1 MQIYKLSLRNFRN
14 HENLDLSFSPGTTTI
29 VGRNG
34 RGKTNIVEAVHYL
47 ATLGS
52 HRVSQDAPLVRNGQ
66 NTASVLANVEKH
78 KRQAQVEL
86 VINYPGTNKVS
97 LNGNP
102 LTRSRDILGLVTT
115 VIFSPE
121 DLELVKG
128 EPSARRKFIDELSTL
143 LAPKFSNTRSDYER
157 TLKQRNTLLKSLGR
171 RNPSPQARATLDAWD
186 EQLISSGSEIIF
198 TRLENIKR
206 IKPHVIDF
214 GTLISGDTEPLH
226 INYLNNWLSHE
237 INNVNEVAELFRTEL
252 ENRNKDE
259 VDRGLTLVGPHRDDL
274 NIQLSDMPA
283 KGYASHGQSWSI
295 AIALRLAAFKTLREH
310 DDDPILILDDVF
322 AELDEKRRNRLISI
336 ISDVEQTLITAAV
349 LEDIPK
355 GLPSHQ
361 LLLEDN

>member
-1 MQIYKLSLRNFRN
+1 MQISKLSLHNFRN
-14 HENLDLSFSPGTTTI
+14 HKELNLSFPSGATTI

-34 RGKTNIVEAVHYL
+34 RGKTNIVEAVNYL

-52 HRVSQDAPLVRNGQ
+52 HRVSQDAPLIFNGQ
-66 NTASVLANVEKH
+66 NTASVSANVEKH
-78 KRQAQVEL
+78 NRQAQVEL
-86 VINYPGTNKVS
+86 VINYPGANKVS
-97 LNGNP
+97 LNGNS
-102 LTRSRDILGLVTT
+102 LTRPRDILGLVTT

-128 EPSARRKFIDELSTL
+128 DPSARRRFIDELSTL

-171 RNPSPQARATLDAWD
+171 RSPSQQARATLDAWD
-186 EQLISSGSEIIF
+186 EQLITTGTEIIF

-206 IKPHVIDF
+206 IQPHVAEF
-214 GTLISGDTEPLH
+214 GTNISGDTEPLELTYS
-226 INYLNNWLSHE
+226 NTWLLQ
-237 INNVNEVAELFRTEL
+237 NEPNRETIAESFRTEL

-259 VDRGLTLVGPHRDDL
+259 IDRGITLVGPHRDDI
-274 NIQLSDMPA
+274 NIRLSEMPA

-295 AIALRLAAFKTLREH
+295 AIALRLAGFKVLREH

-322 AELDEKRRNRLISI
+322 AELDERRRNRLISI

-349 LEDIPK
+349 IEDIPN
-355 GLPSHQ
+355 GLQSNQ

>member
-1 MQIYKLSLRNFRN
+1 MQISKLSLRDFRN
-14 HENLDLSFSPGTTTI
+14 HGNLDLTFSSGATTI

-52 HRVSQDAPLVRNGQ
+52 HRVSQDAPLIRTGK
-66 NTASVLANVEKH
+66 TSATVLAQVEKH
-78 KRQAQVEL
+78 NRQAKVEL
-86 VINYPGTNKVS
+86 TINFPGTNKVS

-102 LTRSRDILGLVTT
+102 LVKSRDILGLVTT

-121 DLELVKG
+121 DLDLVKG
-128 EPSARRKFIDELSTL
+128 DPSARRRFIDELSTL
-143 LAPKFSNTRSDYER
+143 LAPKFSNTRSDFER

-171 RNPSPQARATLDAWD
+171 RTPSTQARATLDAWD
-186 EQLISSGSEIIF
+186 EQLIQTGAEIIS
-198 TRLENIKR
+198 TRLENVRR
-206 IKPHVIDF
+206 IEPHLTEF
-214 GTLISGDTEPLH
+214 GTAISGDTEPLQL
-226 INYLNNWLSHE
+226 NYANTWLPPDVSEKTE
-237 INNVNEVAELFRTEL
+237 IVELFKTEL

-259 VDRGLTLVGPHRDDL
+259 VDRGVTLVGPHRDDL
-274 NIQLSDMPA
+274 DLQLSGLPA

-295 AIALRLAAFKTLREH
+295 AIALRLAAFKLLREH

-322 AELDEKRRNRLISI
+322 AELDERRRTRLISI
-336 ISDVEQTLITAAV
+336 ITDVEQTLITAAV

-355 GLPSHQ
+355 GLPSSQ

>member
-1 MQIYKLSLRNFRN
+1 MQISKLSLTNFRN
-14 HENLDLSFSPGTTTI
+14 HENLDLSFDSGATTI

-52 HRVSQDAPLVRNGQ
+52 HRVSQDAPLIRNGQ
-66 NTASVLANVEKH
+66 NTATLAASVEKH
-78 KRQAQVEL
+78 NRQAQVEL
-86 VINYPGTNKVS
+86 VINYPGVNKVS
-97 LNGNP
+97 LNGSP
-102 LTRSRDILGLVTT
+102 LTRPREILGLVTT

-121 DLELVKG
+121 DLDLVKG
-128 EPSARRKFIDELSTL
+128 EPATRRKFVDELSTL

-171 RNPSPQARATLDAWD
+171 RSPSTQARATLDAWD
-186 EQLISSGSEIIF
+186 EQLISTGSEIIF
-198 TRLENIKR
+198 ARLENIKR
-206 IKPHVIDF
+206 IQPHVTDF
-214 GTLISGDTEPLH
+214 GTTISGDTEPLDL
-226 INYLNNWLSHE
+226 NYLNNWLPPEVQDRNE
-237 INNVNEVAELFRTEL
+237 IADIFRSEL
-252 ENRNKDE
+252 EKRNRDE
-259 VDRGLTLVGPHRDDL
+259 IERGATLVGPHRDDL

-295 AIALRLAAFKTLREH
+295 AIALRLSAFKTLREH

-322 AELDEKRRNRLISI
+322 AELDVKRRNRLISI

-349 LEDIPK
+349 VEDIPK

>member
-1 MQIYKLSLRNFRN
+1 MQISKLSLRNFRN
-14 HENLDLSFSPGTTTI
+14 HENLDLSCLSGATTI

-52 HRVSQDAPLVRNGQ
+52 HRVSQDAPLIRNGQ

-86 VINYPGTNKVS
+86 IINYPGTNKVS

-102 LTRSRDILGLVTT
+102 VTRSRDILGLVTT

-143 LAPKFSNTRSDYER
+143 LTPKFSNTRSDYER
-157 TLKQRNTLLKSLGR
+157 TLKQRNALLKSLGR

-186 EQLISSGSEIIF
+186 EQLISSGTEIIF
-198 TRLENIKR
+198 TRLENIKK
-206 IKPHVIDF
+206 IQPHVTEF
-214 GTLISGDTEPLH
+214 GTTISGDTEPLYLH
-226 INYLNNWLSHE
+226 YLNGWLSPETKNISE
-237 INNVNEVAELFRTEL
+237 IEKLFRAEL

-259 VDRGLTLVGPHRDDL
+259 IDRGLTLVGPHRDDL
-274 NIQLSDMPA
+274 NIQLSEMPA

-322 AELDEKRRNRLISI
+322 AELDERRRNRLISI

>member
-1 MQIYKLSLRNFRN
+1 MQISELSLRNFRN
-14 HENLDLSFSPGTTTI
+14 HENLSLNFPSGATTI

-52 HRVSQDAPLVRNGQ
+52 HRVSQDAPLIRSGQ
-66 NTASVLANVEKH
+66 NTATISAKVEKH
-78 KRQAQVEL
+78 NRQAQVEIT
-86 VINYPGTNKVS
+86 INFPGANKVS
-97 LNGNP
+97 LNASP
-102 LTRSRDILGLVTT
+102 LTKTRDILGLVTT

-121 DLELVKG
+121 DLDLVKG
-128 EPSARRKFIDELSTL
+128 EPSARRRFIDELGTL
-143 LAPKFSNTRSDYER
+143 LAPKFSSTRSDYER
-157 TLKQRNTLLKSLGR
+157 ILKQRNTLLKSLGR
-171 RNPSPQARATLDAWD
+171 KTPSTQARATLDAWD
-186 EQLISSGSEIIF
+186 EQLIQSGSEIIF

-206 IKPHVIDF
+206 ISPFVTEF
-214 GTLISGDTEPLH
+214 GTTISGDTEPLALS
-226 INYLNNWLSHE
+226 YLNSWLPIESFDKTE
-237 INNVNEVAELFRTEL
+237 IEKLFRLEL
-252 ENRNKDE
+252 EKRNNDE
-259 VDRGLTLVGPHRDDL
+259 IDRGVTLVGPHRDDL
-274 NIQLSDMPA
+274 NLQLSDLPA

-322 AELDEKRRNRLISI
+322 AELDENRRSRLISI

-355 GLPSHQ
+355 GLPSNQ

>member
-1 MQIYKLSLRNFRN
+1 MQISKLSLRNFRN
-14 HENLDLSFSPGTTTI
+14 HENLDLSFSPGATTI
-29 VGRNG
+29 IGRNG
-34 RGKTNIVEAVHYL
+34 RGKTNIVEAVNYL

-52 HRVSQDAPLVRNGQ
+52 HRVSQDAPLIRNGF
-66 NTASVLANVEKH
+66 NTALVNASVEKH
-78 KRQAQVEL
+78 NRQAQIEL
-86 VINYPGTNKVS
+86 IINYPGTNKVS
-97 LNGNP
+97 LNGSQ
-102 LTRSRDILGLVTT
+102 LTKARDVLGLVTT

-143 LAPKFSNTRSDYER
+143 LTPKFSNTRSDYER
-157 TLKQRNTLLKSLGR
+157 VLKQRNTLLKSLGR

-186 EQLISSGSEIIF
+186 EQLIISGTEIVY

-206 IKPHVIDF
+206 IKPHVSDF
-214 GTLISGDTEPLH
+214 GTTISGDTEPLQLS
-226 INYLNNWLSHE
+226 YLNSWLPFYAQDKDA
-237 INNVNEVAELFRTEL
+237 IAENFRTEL
-252 ENRNKDE
+252 KNRNKDE
-259 VDRGLTLVGPHRDDL
+259 VDRGVTLVGPHRDDL
-274 NIQLSDMPA
+274 NMRLSDMPA

-322 AELDEKRRNRLISI
+322 AELDERRRDRLISA

-349 LEDIPK
+349 LEDIPN
-355 GLPSHQ
+355 GLPSNQ

>member
-1 MQIYKLSLRNFRN
+1 MQISNLSLRNFRN
-14 HENLDLSFSPGTTTI
+14 HENLDLTFSSGTTTI

-52 HRVSQDAPLVRNGQ
+52 HRVSQDAPLIRNGF
-66 NTASVLANVEKH
+66 NTASVLATVEKH
-78 KRQAQVEL
+78 KRQARVEL

-102 LTRSRDILGLVTT
+102 LTRPRDILGLVTT

-171 RNPSPQARATLDAWD
+171 RSPSPQARATLDAWD
-186 EQLISSGSEIIF
+186 EQLISTGSEIIF
-198 TRLENIKR
+198 TRLENIKK
-206 IKPHVIDF
+206 IQPHVTDF
-214 GTLISGDTEPLH
+214 GTTISGDTEPLNL
-226 INYLNNWLSHE
+226 NYLNNWLSPETNDINE
-237 INNVNEVAELFRTEL
+237 IEKLFRAEL

-259 VDRGLTLVGPHRDDL
+259 IDRGLTLVGPHRDDL
-274 NIQLSDMPA
+274 NIQLSEMPA

-349 LEDIPK
+349 VEDIPK

-361 LLLEDN
+361 LLLEDD

>member
-1 MQIYKLSLRNFRN
+1 MQISKLALTNFRN
-14 HENLDLSFSPGTTTI
+14 HENLDLSFPKGATTI

-52 HRVSQDAPLVRNGQ
+52 HRVSQDAPLIQKGH
-66 NTASVLANVEKH
+66 NTATVFANVEKH
-78 KRQAQVEL
+78 NRQAQVEL
-86 VINYPGTNKVS
+86 TINFPGTNKVS
-97 LNGNP
+97 LNGSP
-102 LTRSRDILGLVTT
+102 LSRSKDILGLVTT

-121 DLELVKG
+121 DLDLVKG
-128 EPSARRKFIDELSTL
+128 EPAARRKFIDELSTL

-171 RNPSPQARATLDAWD
+171 RSPSTQARATLDAWD

-198 TRLENIKR
+198 TRLENIKK
-206 IKPHVIDF
+206 IQPHVTEF
-214 GTLISGDTEPLH
+214 GTTISGDTEPLH
-226 INYLNNWLSHE
+226 LNYLNTWLPNEDPDKNLIAE
-237 INNVNEVAELFRTEL
+237 IFRTEL

-259 VDRGLTLVGPHRDDL
+259 IDRGATLVGPHRDDL

-322 AELDEKRRNRLISI
+322 AELDERRRNRLISI

-349 LEDIPK
+349 VEDIPK

>member
-1 MQIYKLSLRNFRN
+1 MQISKLSLRNFRN
-14 HENLDLSFSPGTTTI
+14 HENLDLSFPLGATTI

-52 HRVSQDAPLVRNGQ
+52 HRVSQDAPLIRSGQ
-66 NTASVLANVEKH
+66 NTATIWASVEKH
-78 KRQAQVEL
+78 NRQAQVEL
-86 VINYPGTNKVS
+86 TINYPGVNKVV
-97 LNGNP
+97 LNTSP
-102 LTRSRDILGLVTT
+102 LSKPKDVLGLVTT

-128 EPSARRKFIDELSTL
+128 EPSARRRFIDELSTSL
-143 LAPKFSNTRSDYER
+143 TPKFSNTRSDFER

-171 RNPSPQARATLDAWD
+171 RNPSPQASATLDAWS
-186 EQLISSGSEIIF
+186 EQLIQHGTEIIF

-206 IKPHVIDF
+206 IAPQVSEF
-214 GTLISGDTEPLH
+214 GKTISGDTEPLYL
-226 INYLNNWLSHE
+226 NYLNNWLPPENITKTE
-237 INNVNEVAELFRTEL
+237 ITKLFKAEL

-259 VDRGLTLVGPHRDDL
+259 IDRGATLVGPHRDDV
-274 NIQLSDMPA
+274 NIQLSNLPA

-336 ISDVEQTLITAAV
+336 IADVEQTLITAAV
-349 LEDIPK
+349 VEDIPK
-355 GLPSHQ
+355 GLPSKQ
-361 LLLEDN
+361 LLLEDD